1 MMGNL
6 FLSLLFL
13 LGAWVVKGVQT
24 FSVEHAP
31 TIGASYA
38 RCREDISGQLA
49 LVVYGNDGEVL
60 AAYDSAGVS
69 LGPYTQLESCAY
81 LTERQ
86 FRRELRYR
94 RLLAP

>member
-1 MMGNL
+1 MGNL

-31 TIGASYA
+31 TLGSSYA
-38 RCREDISGQLA
+38 RCREDLSGQLA
-49 LVVYGNDGEVL
+49 LVVFGDNGEVL
-60 AAYDSAGVS
+60 AAYDSTGVS
-69 LGPYTQLESCAY
+69 FGSSSAQLESCAS
-81 LTERQ
+81 LTKRQ

-94 RLLAP
+94 RLLD

>member
-1 MMGNL
+1 MMGSL
-6 FLSLLFL
+6 FFSLTFL
-13 LGAWVVKGVQT
+13 LSAWFVKGVQT
-24 FSVEHAP
+24 FSVEHEP

-49 LVVYGNDGEVL
+49 LVVYGDDGEVL

-69 LGPYTQLESCAY
+69 FGPFPQLESCAS
-81 LTERQ
+81 LTQRQ

-94 RLLAP
+94 RLLSE

>member
-1 MMGNL
+1 MGNL

-13 LGAWVVKGVQT
+13 LGAWVVKGIQT

-31 TIGASYA
+31 TLGASYG
-38 RCREDISGQLA
+38 RCREDLSGQNL
-49 LVVYGNDGEVL
+49 LVVYGDHGEVL

-69 LGPYTQLESCAY
+69 LGPYPQLESCAS
-81 LTERQ
+81 LTKRQ

-94 RLLAP
+94 RLLD